1 MRVIDAVVDKP
12 SALQEVSLKNL
23 YLGKFK
29 KCKSA
34 FLCQTLNGKAKEF
47 NDCVLDN
54 DLEDII
60 ESIKKEHQDF
70 GFELIWNLQDVN
82 KEVNRL
88 FLLTL
93 PIIETGKVNSF
104 DYVKLKK
111 LREAEELKVV
121 AVKSNNYLLFVM
133 DIKVS

>member
-23 YLGKFK
+23 YLGKLK

>member
-1 MRVIDAVVDKP
+1 MKVIDAVVDKP
-12 SALQEVSLKNL
+12 GALQEVSLRTL
-23 YLGKFK
+23 YLEKSK

-54 DLEDII
+54 DLEVII
-60 ESIKKEHQDF
+60 EFIENEHHDF
-70 GFELIWNLQDVN
+70 GFELVWNLKDIN

-111 LREAEELKVV
+111 LREAKELKVM
-121 AVKSNNYLLFVM
+121 AVKSNNYLLFVI